1 MGYSN
6 VQIPG
11 KPVTLQPKLGEEDCT
26 IHVQVKRIYENPSL
40 DDGIRILV
48 DRLWPRGLT
57 KKAAAVDR
65 WAKEIAPSTP
75 LRKWFAHDPERWIEF
90 RRRYTAELQEK
101 SEMLGEIRRLA
112 RENPITLV
120 YAARDEVHNG
130 ATVLREVLIGK

>member
-1 MGYSN
+1 M
-6 VQIPG
+6 
-11 KPVTLQPKLGEEDCT
+11 
-26 IHVQVKRIYENPSL
+26 
-40 DDGIRILV
+40 

-65 WAKEIAPSTP
+65 WAKEIAPSTE
-75 LRKWFAHDPERWIEF
+75 LRKWFAHDPERWMEF
-90 RRRYTAELQEK
+90 RWRYTAELQEK

-130 ATVLREVLIGK
+130 ATVLRGAIGK